1 MTPTE
6 IIEEL
11 AALGPQD
18 FAVVLQFLADHVY
31 VAKLLDGTRLFDPVD
46 FKTWLE
52 ELSVAAHARRAGLA
66 GTTRPEQKRWSA

>member
-31 VAKLLDGTRLFDPVD
+31 PATLRDATD
-46 FKTWLE
+46 FKRWLE
-52 ELSVAAHARRAGLA
+52 ELSKAAHTRRAGLRD
-66 GTTRPEQKRWSA
+66 TTRRAQQKRWSA